1 VRWIENWPSVWAQ
14 RVVISDVKCSWR
26 LVTCVPQGLILVP
39 ILINIS
45 MNDLDGRVEF
55 TLSKFSG
62 DTKAG
67 GVADILVVCA
77 AIQRDLKN
85 LEK

>member
-1 VRWIENWPSVWAQ
+1 
-14 RVVISDVKCSWR
+14 
-26 LVTCVPQGLILVP
+26 
-39 ILINIS
+39 

-85 LEK
+85 LEKWGDRNLMEFDTSQAYREE